1 MLCENHYPSEGPQ
14 GAVRLGYAPSFA
26 VLLLLGPRACALQS
40 KPSQNAVTLNEGL
53 SRRGNVILVK
63 ADCVAAIAAFVDAKF
78 LHAIITRG
86 LRQNHLLRST

>member
-1 MLCENHYPSEGPQ
+1 MRIIILREGPQ

-26 VLLLLGPRACALQS
+26 ILLLAGPRACALQS
-40 KPSQNAVTLNEGL
+40 KPRPNAVKINEDL
-53 SRRGNVILVK
+53 SRRGNAILVQ
-63 ADCVAAIAAFVDAKF
+63 ADCVAAIAAFADAKF